1 LGIIFYEHEHCEK
14 ILAEGVDRITQRDL
28 NYLAKYWDHHGETPS
43 QIRKNLIQFC
53 MDNDKYFNEI
63 QSRQKLRR
71 ALSQAKN
78 YNLRFPNPVE
88 ITKSELNSIE
98 SLDNYKYEKFLFV
111 MLVVAKFFKEHRS
124 KKVVQENA
132 YDSYLYSN
140 ASMKDI
146 KDIAGIAMTY
156 KEWDTLKHELTVAAL
171 ISPTRMGGKCWNIGF
186 NSPDDEVII
195 TVSDY
200 RNPVSYYQEYKSEEM
215 MDCAI
220 CGVKTVRKSNRHKY
234 CNLCW
239 KSYRREQNRINVK
252 KMRENMFEKASD

>member
-1 LGIIFYEHEHCEK
+1 
-14 ILAEGVDRITQRDL
+14 
-28 NYLAKYWDHHGETPS
+28 
-43 QIRKNLIQFC
+43 
-53 MDNDKYFNEI
+53 
-63 QSRQKLRR
+63 
-71 ALSQAKN
+71 
-78 YNLRFPNPVE
+78 
-88 ITKSELNSIE
+88 
-98 SLDNYKYEKFLFV
+98 

-124 KKVVQENA
+124 KKDIQENK

-146 KDIAGIAMTY
+146 KDIAGVQMTY
-156 KEWDTLKHELTVAAL
+156 KEWDALKHELTVAAL

-195 TVSDY
+195 TISDY
-200 RNPVSYYQEYKSEEM
+200 RNIVSYYQEYKDEEM

-239 KSYRREQNRINVK
+239 KDYRREQNRINVK